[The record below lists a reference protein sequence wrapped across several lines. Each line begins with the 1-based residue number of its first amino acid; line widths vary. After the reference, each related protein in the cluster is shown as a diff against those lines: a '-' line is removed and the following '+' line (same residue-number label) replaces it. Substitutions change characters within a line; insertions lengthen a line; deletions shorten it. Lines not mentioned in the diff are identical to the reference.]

1 MYFQLKFQGLMKL
14 FSPKFTDLIFHFV
27 CVSHFTKGGWGGRWC
42 DGAGKLPVPG
52 RPTIWITVGQGPT
65 ALTVGWARGC
75 LDIFTL
81 IYPFFPLSPSLW
93 ETIRYRL
100 NYCLKGPLN
109 PKNNQPTNYQGGGG
123 GGGGGTCVVITYVS
137 KQNNLGPDDKIR
149 YNLGLKCPIFIVG
162 GRVVRR
168 WWVNFQCR
176 GVLLIWNTVGQ
187 GPTVLAVSAGGGCVD
202 IFSVVCN
209 FSPFS
214 LSLSLGDGHFYS
226 HLSFLSSFS
235 LSLGD
240 GPI

>member
-1 MYFQLKFQGLMKL
+1 MLIIPGQILKFKKPASVIIKFQKHGFSFTSTSEIWDSAALDQKIMYFQLKFQGLMKL

-123 GGGGGTCVVITYVS
+123 GGGGG
-137 KQNNLGPDDKIR
+137 NL
-149 YNLGLKCPIFIVG
+149 
-162 GRVVRR
+162 RR
-168 WWVNFQCR
+168 
-176 GVLLIWNTVGQ
+176 
-187 GPTVLAVSAGGGCVD
+187 D
-202 IFSVVCN
+202 
-209 FSPFS
+209 
-214 LSLSLGDGHFYS
+214 
-226 HLSFLSSFS
+226 HLCLETK
-235 LSLGD
+235 
-240 GPI
+240 